1 MMKDFENKMLK
12 CVLTN
17 PKIIQNHID
26 IFRREGLFLNT
37 YNKYIVRHLIEY
49 LEKYNEVPTIDFL
62 CDKIIT
68 ENGDDSKTTKIIL
81 DHIEM
86 NIDPIQ
92 LTEGEIKYLE
102 DNIKLKLKDNILTK
116 AQEKVGKL
124 EPEQIEKVLE
134 DVAELSQNKLPYIT
148 RMLWDDIDNEIRQ
161 PIPTGLELIDKY
173 GIAKGEIGVILA
185 GTGVGK
191 SVILTFMANNFM
203 LGGYKVLHIVFE
215 GNINTYHRL
224 HLKKLNNPSKDKLI
238 RGKTIPNLKVIQ
250 LKSNDTTTKDI
261 EKLINEHINNDFVPD
276 MIVLDYVDC
285 LVGNGGKEIWQNDIK
300 IINELEHI
308 CQKYQVGLWTAIQ
321 ANRSGVNKELT
332 IENVS
337 GSIQKAQKASLVLAL
352 TRNLDQEQNNTAD
365 VRILKN
371 RFGAKE
377 MSLNCVWNPNEM
389 NIELPITE
397 DNLL

>member
-1 MMKDFENKMLK
+1 
-12 CVLTN
+12 
-17 PKIIQNHID
+17 
-26 IFRREGLFLNT
+26 
-37 YNKYIVRHLIEY
+37 
-49 LEKYNEVPTIDFL
+49 
-62 CDKIIT
+62 
-68 ENGDDSKTTKIIL
+68 
-81 DHIEM
+81 
-86 NIDPIQ
+86 
-92 LTEGEIKYLE
+92 
-102 DNIKLKLKDNILTK
+102 
-116 AQEKVGKL
+116 
-124 EPEQIEKVLE
+124 
-134 DVAELSQNKLPYIT
+134 
-148 RMLWDDIDNEIRQ
+148 
-161 PIPTGLELIDKY
+161 
-173 GIAKGEIGVILA
+173 
-185 GTGVGK
+185 
-191 SVILTFMANNFM
+191 
-203 LGGYKVLHIVFE
+203 
-215 GNINTYHRL
+215 
-224 HLKKLNNPSKDKLI
+224 
-238 RGKTIPNLKVIQ
+238 
-250 LKSNDTTTKDI
+250 
-261 EKLINEHINNDFVPD
+261 
-276 MIVLDYVDC
+276 